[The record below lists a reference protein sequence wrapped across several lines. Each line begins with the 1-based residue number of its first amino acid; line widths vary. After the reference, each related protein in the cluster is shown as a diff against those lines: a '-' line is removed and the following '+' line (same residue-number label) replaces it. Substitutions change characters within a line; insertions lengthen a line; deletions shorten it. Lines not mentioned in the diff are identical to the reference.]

1 MAAAQG
7 LAWPLPPGSLAVA
20 GVSLQQT
27 SVKPSEVLAGAS
39 GVFWL
44 QKRPPFSAAMMVI
57 FTDLFLLSPTPFCA
71 TDDPP
76 GSLAADD
83 LVSDSTSV
91 WFCVHPSP
99 GQFPN

>member
-57 FTDLFLLSPTPFCA
+57 FTDLFLLFP
-71 TDDPP
+71 
-76 GSLAADD
+76 
-83 LVSDSTSV
+83 
-91 WFCVHPSP
+91 PSP
-99 GQFPN
+99 HFVPQMILLVHWLLTTW